1 MKRALIVY
9 DSIYGNT
16 KKVAMSLSRGLEA
29 GGINVDCYFIQDF
42 DLTLIS
48 NYDVIG
54 IGGPT
59 HFHGISKGIKSFL
72 KKIIHNNLE
81 KMLGFAFETK
91 TDFKLA
97 GSSAKR
103 IIKYLK
109 IMKMKI
115 ICPPITGIVLN
126 KEGPL
131 KEQTSDFMEQIGLKL
146 SDKLNNNIVQKDNLH
161 SSKELKKSNDF
172 VFLNRLK
179 WIFLTGGPLF
189 FFIRA
194 LYFVSIG
201 GDCFGTINPLFSW
214 FLIIS
219 EVITSAIA
227 WLSGIINLLLLIK
240 GEKLRIFM
248 KKMSLHRIILCAGF
262 LSYVVHFIRVAFWIS
277 LCVI

>member
-9 DSIYGNT
+9 DSFYGNT
-16 KKVAMSLSRGLEA
+16 KKVANSLSRGLEA
-29 GGINVDCYFIQDF
+29 GGVYVDCHFFQDL
-42 DLTLIS
+42 DLSSIS

-54 IGGPT
+54 IGGSP
-59 HFHGISKGIKSFL
+59 HFYRTSKRIKSFL
-72 KKIIHNNLE
+72 KKIYYYKIE
-81 KMLGFAFETK
+81 KIQGFVFETK
-91 TDFKLA
+91 ADFRLA

-109 IMKMKI
+109 MMKI
-115 ICPPITGIVLN
+115 EIIYSPITGIILG

-131 KEQTSDFMEQIGLKL
+131 KENTSDLMEQIGLNI
-146 SDKLNNNIVQKDNLH
+146 SDILNNNLLDRDKPH
-161 SSKELKKSNDF
+161 RTKKLKKSKDF

-179 WIFLTGGPLF
+179 WLLLSGGPLF

-214 FLIIS
+214 FLLIS
-219 EVITSAIA
+219 GVITSGIA
-227 WLSGIINLLLLIK
+227 WLSGIISLLLWIK
-240 GEKLRIFM
+240 GEKQISFIIKRHLQ
-248 KKMSLHRIILCAGF
+248 RIILYAGF

-277 LCVI
+277 LCMI